1 MGWDG
6 SGFFTSLWQDTHPSL
21 SGSEGRLSRLSL
33 IKRTT
38 AMRTNEA
45 IMRIFFIDLRSSN
58 TQPVNHLTR
67 FVLCPSTPHKSTFD
81 RSFSHVQLDKKNQ
94 RPVIYILMVQRFK
107 GSKVQ
112 RFKGSKVQRFKGSKV
127 VGARHKARGVRNSM
141 GTKYPTSCIQ
151 YPVSS
156 IQHPVSSI
164 HHPSSKERTGQ

>member
-6 SGFFTSLWQDTHPSL
+6 SGSFTSLWQDTHPSL

-107 GSKVQ
+107 GSKV
-112 RFKGSKVQRFKGSKV
+112 

-141 GTKYPTSCIQ
+141 GTKYPTSCILHLASSIQ

-156 IQHPVSSI
+156 IQYPASSIQHRVSSI

>member
-107 GSKVQ
+107 GCGRKAQ
-112 RFKGSKVQRFKGSKV
+112 
-127 VGARHKARGVRNSM
+127 GARCKELNGDQISNILHLA
-141 GTKYPTSCIQ
+141 
-151 YPVSS
+151 
-156 IQHPVSSI
+156 SSI

>member
-112 RFKGSKVQRFKGSKV
+112 RFKGSKV
-127 VGARHKARGVRNSM
+127 VGVRHKARGVRNSM

-156 IQHPVSSI
+156 IQHPASSIQYPVSSI
-164 HHPSSKERTGQ
+164 QHPASKERTGQ